1 MEEKCMCNEDSD
13 NPNKQCRIVLVLE
26 QICKRGTIPE
36 PVRCVWEDTGPLL
49 LLGLNYLLCCT
60 ML

>member
-1 MEEKCMCNEDSD
+1 MCNEDSD

-36 PVRCVWEDTGPLL
+36 PVRCVWGDIGPLL